1 MDEKLQKYLDE
12 AKAKERR
19 KKDELLISLGLTKD
33 ETVRIYSESY
43 SDVYNK
49 WDAETDKYYADVK
62 VPITVTDE
70 EYEEIKKYASNSTDE
85 ATDLDTKAEN
95 FLAILNAIFLII
107 GIITALVILYKG
119 MNSTGS
125 FKEHLIEA
133 AVVAGGSLISW
144 AIWKVV
150 LNISYNLHEINSK
163 LKR

>member
-19 KKDELLISLGLTKD
+19 KRDELLISLGLTKD
-33 ETVRIYSESY
+33 ETVRTYSESY
-43 SDVYNK
+43 SEVYNK

-70 EYEEIKKYASNSTDE
+70 EYEEIKKYASKATDE
-85 ATDLDTKAEN
+85 ANEPDTKAEN

-119 MNSTGS
+119 INSTGL

-133 AVVAGGSLISW
+133 AVVAVGSLISW

>member
-62 VPITVTDE
+62 VPIAVTDE

>member
-95 FLAILNAIFLII
+95 FLAILNTIFLII

>member
-19 KKDELLISLGLTKD
+19 KREELLISLGLTKD

-125 FKEHLIEA
+125 IKEHLIEA

-163 LKR
+163 LQR

>member
-33 ETVRIYSESY
+33 ETVRIYSERY

-49 WDAETDKYYADVK
+49 WDAETDMYYADVK

>member
-1 MDEKLQKYLDE
+1 MDEKLQKYLDK

-95 FLAILNAIFLII
+95 FLAILNTIFLII